1 MDEARLPR
9 TALLA
14 GLGVAAA
21 GVILA
26 GATDGPYLTSDDV
39 NWWIVVFAAG
49 LFACLF
55 ALPFAIE
62 RRLRARLDDSE
73 KRWERALLLWGGASA
88 VVLAAGV
95 IAGSSAGWS
104 GSELAGAIGL
114 IVTIEAGLVLATM
127 IVWLLSD

>member
-1 MDEARLPR
+1 MDEARFPR

-14 GLGVAAA
+14 GLGV
-21 GVILA
+21 GTIGLILA

-49 LFACLF
+49 LFAALF

-62 RRLRARLDDSE
+62 RRLRPRVEDEE
-73 KRWERALLLWGGASA
+73 KRWERALLLWGGVSA

-95 IAGSSAGWS
+95 IAGATAGWS
-104 GSELAGAIGL
+104 GRELAGAAGL

-127 IVWLLSD
+127 IAWLLSD

>member
-1 MDEARLPR
+1 MDEVRFPR

-14 GLGVAAA
+14 GLGVAAV
-21 GVILA
+21 GLILA

-49 LFACLF
+49 LFAGLF

-62 RRLRARLDDSE
+62 RRLRPRVEDEE

-88 VVLAAGV
+88 AVLAFGV

-104 GSELAGAIGL
+104 GSELAGAAGL

-127 IVWLLSD
+127 VVWLVSD